1 MMSKLRGIALIEIVA
16 TLLLVALFLT
26 TAYTML
32 VEITNFISKIVDPM
46 PVYSLLSTRM
56 NTIKKDINDSLLFK
70 VEENQIHYILKNG
83 QRAVY
88 DFNQFNQWFSPKYQ
102 SSATVIQTQANNA
115 IVTWQFTTS
124 RNSRLYGTTVLKKV
138 TQAVPVPKE
147 IISTSGGVII
157 NLYNPAVGIG
167 TASSISAQVNTRYAN
182 AAVLTTT
189 ASLINKTSIAGQN
202 IYYSVFVSTATK
214 PVAISLPSLYGVDN
228 SYTYPVEV
236 LVP

>member
-1 MMSKLRGIALIEIVA
+1 MMIELQGIALIEIVA

-26 TAYTML
+26 TAYAML

-70 VEENQIHYILKNG
+70 VEENQIHSILKNG
-83 QRAVY
+83 QQSVY

-102 SSATVIQTQANNA
+102 ASATVIQTQANNA

-214 PVAISLPSLYGVDN
+214 PVTIFLPSLYGVDN